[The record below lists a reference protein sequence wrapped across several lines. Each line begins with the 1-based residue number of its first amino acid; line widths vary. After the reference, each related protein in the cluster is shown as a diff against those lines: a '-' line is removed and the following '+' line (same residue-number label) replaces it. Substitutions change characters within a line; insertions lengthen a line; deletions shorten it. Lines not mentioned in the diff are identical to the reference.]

1 MEPLTYL
8 KNVVTLDLDQDK
20 CTGCG
25 LCLLVCPQEVLS
37 MNGGKAAVVQRDRCM
52 ECSACATNCP
62 AGAVTVEPG
71 VGCAAAVIN
80 SFFGRK
86 GKSACCC

>member
-8 KNVVTLDLDQDK
+8 KDVVTLVLDRDK

-25 LCLLVCPQEVLS
+25 LCLLVCPHEVLALD
-37 MNGGKAAVVQRDRCM
+37 NGVAAVVRRDRCM
-52 ECSACATNCP
+52 ECSACALNCP
-62 AGAVTVEPG
+62 VQALTVEPG

-80 SFFGRK
+80 GFLGKK
-86 GKSACCC
+86 GDCSTGC